1 MNEENNK
8 IDQSADEQRENQID
22 PKDMELE
29 NFSEKDEEPSLSF
42 VKKTGLLI
50 FEVIKVVLISLA
62 IILPVRLFLVQPFY
76 VEGASMEPNFFQ
88 NEYLIIDEI
97 SYRFNEPQRGEVI
110 IFKSP
115 QDSHSYFIKRVI
127 GLPGEK
133 VKVKDGR
140 IFINSQELAEL
151 YINNFSSEDNE
162 EIIIA
167 QDEYFVL
174 GDNRINS
181 LDSRSFGPIKK
192 TSIIGR
198 VWVRGWP
205 VNRFNT
211 FNLPEYK

>member
-1 MNEENNK
+1 M
-8 IDQSADEQRENQID
+8 
-22 PKDMELE
+22 
-29 NFSEKDEEPSLSF
+29 
-42 VKKTGLLI
+42 
-50 FEVIKVVLISLA
+50 
-62 IILPVRLFLVQPFY
+62 
-76 VEGASMEPNFFQ
+76 
-88 NEYLIIDEI
+88 
-97 SYRFNEPQRGEVI
+97 
-110 IFKSP
+110 
-115 QDSHSYFIKRVI
+115 
-127 GLPGEK
+127 PGEK

>member
-1 MNEENNK
+1 MNEENNE
-8 IDQSADEQRENQID
+8 IDQSADEQRENKID

-29 NFSEKDEEPSLSF
+29 NFSEKDEEPSFSF

-62 IILPVRLFLVQPFY
+62 IILPIRLFLVQPFY

-115 QDSHSYFIKRVI
+115 QDSRSYFIKRVI

-140 IFINSQELAEL
+140 IFINGQELAEV